1 MNKRHSEELRKII
14 IAFYDRGHTKAE
26 TASRYGVAPDT
37 VAKWLRLREE
47 TGSLKPRKPRGRRSI
62 ITEEALLAYLQEH
75 PDAYY
80 KEIGEHFGVA
90 QASAR
95 RARLRAGITNKK
107 NSKIHRKR
115 RNQEARISAKAR
127 WKEGSQAC
135 IH

>member
-47 TGSLKPRKPRGRRSI
+47 TSSLKPRKPRGRKSI

-80 KEIGEHFGVA
+80 KEIAEHFGVA

-95 RARLRAGITNKK
+95 RARLRAKITNKK

-115 RNQEARISAKAR
+115 RKQEASISAKAR
-127 WKEGSQAC
+127 SEAKRRFG
-135 IH
+135 IY